1 MHPPPCQPEHPVLS
15 FGLSTFRVFA
25 IVIVE
30 PPNCDRRPCPI
41 DRRGRPVGL
50 VSADLGVAMHSPARA
65 TRSEPRWARRFQA
78 LQAAPDRLLW
88 AVWVRWLVIAG
99 FLSLALV
106 ARAFGLFVSVVPC
119 LRAAFV
125 GGGLNAVNEWCVRRG
140 RYVFLVTA
148 IAVPLDHVFI
158 TYVVVNTGGAQSPFL
173 TLYFVQ
179 VLATAML
186 VDTLVAAASA
196 LWAIGLWVTAVGW
209 QLGGLIEV
217 AALRAAGAEVSATV
231 YHGIWAAFLL
241 YCLALLVYLGG
252 YISERLRA
260 SERDLE
266 QRNRRLQEALSSL
279 RAAYERLQQAEVQ
292 LIQSEKMRGLG
303 QLVAGIAHE
312 LNNPISFVSGNI
324 EHVRDYLGRLC
335 RALEAY
341 AGAALP
347 AAERQRLE
355 NLRRELRIDTALADL
370 PGLVDDVEEGAR
382 RTKSIVNE
390 LRAFSHSDASE
401 RWCPAD
407 LHRGI
412 DRTLALLAHRLRD
425 HISVHR
431 DFAPLPEVECLP
443 GQLNQVFMNL
453 LANAADA
460 IGDKKGRI
468 WIATEMRTSGTEPV
482 PVATV
487 TISDDGVGMTPEV
500 QARVFEPF
508 FTTKAQGQGTG
519 LGLSVSYA
527 IVERHRGTLTVES
540 RPGGGT
546 AFTIMLPVRRMH
558 TRHTNRC

>member
-1 MHPPPCQPEHPVLS
+1 
-15 FGLSTFRVFA
+15 
-25 IVIVE
+25 
-30 PPNCDRRPCPI
+30 
-41 DRRGRPVGL
+41 
-50 VSADLGVAMHSPARA
+50 MHSPVRA
-65 TRSEPRWARRFQA
+65 TRSESRWVQRFQA

-106 ARAFGLFVSVVPC
+106 ARAFGLFVSVMPC
-119 LRAAFV
+119 LRAALV
-125 GGGLNAVNEWCVRRG
+125 GGALNGVNEWSVRGG

-158 TYVVVNTGGAQSPFL
+158 TYVVVNTGGVQSPFL

-186 VDTLVAAASA
+186 VDTLMAAASA

-217 AALRAAGAEVSATV
+217 AALHSVGAEVSATA
-231 YHGIWAAFLL
+231 YHGMWAAFLL

-252 YISERLRA
+252 YIAERLRA

-279 RAAYERLQQAEVQ
+279 SAAYERLQQTEVQ

-312 LNNPISFVSGNI
+312 LNNPISFLSGNV
-324 EHVRDYLGRLC
+324 EHVREYLGRLC

-347 AAERQRLE
+347 AAERLRLE
-355 NLRRELRIDTALADL
+355 KLRRELRLDAALADL

-401 RWCPAD
+401 RWGPAD

-412 DRTLALLAHRLRD
+412 DSTLALLAHRLRD
-425 HISVHR
+425 HIAVHR
-431 DFAPLPEVECLP
+431 DFGDLPEVECLP
-443 GQLNQVFMNL
+443 AQLNQVFMNL

-460 IGDKKGRI
+460 IGDQRGHI
-468 WIATEMRTSGTEPV
+468 WIATGTRTSGTQPEPV
-482 PVATV
+482 PVAAI
-487 TISDDGVGMTPEV
+487 TIRDDGAGMTPEV
-500 QARVFEPF
+500 QARIFEPF
-508 FTTKAQGQGTG
+508 FTTKPQGQGTG
-519 LGLSVSYA
+519 LGLSLSYA
-527 IVERHRGTLTVES
+527 IVERHGGTLTVES
-540 RPGGGT
+540 QPGGGT
-546 AFTIMLPVRRMH
+546 AFTIGLPVRRMH
-558 TRHTNRC
+558 ARDPTRTEGSRV